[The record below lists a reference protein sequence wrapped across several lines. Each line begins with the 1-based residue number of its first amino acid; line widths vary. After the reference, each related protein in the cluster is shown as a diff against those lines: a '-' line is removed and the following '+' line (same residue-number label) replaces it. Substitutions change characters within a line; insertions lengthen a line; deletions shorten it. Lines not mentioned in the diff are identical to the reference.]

1 MIEQKLKVI
10 SNDLLEMLS
19 ESGIGDTLIARHTI
33 SENIGGLLSNI
44 NDSDEKLKSELT
56 FRLYDL
62 IDRLSQVD
70 MDENGNVIKDFVRLM
85 YYNAEDIAGELRVT
99 DKLQFIQFDK
109 GEPDKLNEV
118 NKNII
123 VRCIWDL
130 AYQLL
135 YLSREK
141 TYLDKFHE
149 IWQECLLQDVY
160 TEWFS
165 RKESAVDR
173 CKAIAEFWT
182 NRYHKLRDEYEV
194 ECKRSY
200 NDNLMIKKNG
210 KLG

>member
-19 ESGIGDTLIARHTI
+19 ESGIGDTLGARHTI
-33 SENIGGLLSNI
+33 SEHIGGVLSNI

-85 YYNAEDIAGELRVT
+85 YYHVEDIAGELRVT
-99 DKLQFIQFDK
+99 DKLQFIQFDECK
-109 GEPDKLNEV
+109 PGKFHEV

-123 VRCIWDL
+123 VRCLWDL

-141 TYLDKFHE
+141 AFRDKFQE
-149 IWQECLLQDVY
+149 IWQECLLQDVL

-165 RKESAVDR
+165 HKKSGVDR

-194 ECKRSY
+194 ECKR
-200 NDNLMIKKNG
+200 IG
-210 KLG
+210 KE

>member
-10 SNDLLEMLS
+10 SNDLSEMLS
-19 ESGIGDTLIARHTI
+19 ESGIGDTLVARHTI
-33 SENIGGLLSNI
+33 SEHISGLLSNI

-70 MDENGNVIKDFVRLM
+70 MDENANVIKDFVRLM
-85 YYNAEDIAGELRVT
+85 FYHIEDIAGELRVT

-109 GEPDKLNEV
+109 CKPGKFHEV

-123 VRCIWDL
+123 VRCLWDL

-141 TYLDKFHE
+141 AFRDKFQE
-149 IWQECLLQDVY
+149 IWQECLLQDVL

-165 RKESAVDR
+165 HKKSAVDR

-194 ECKRSY
+194 ECKR
-200 NDNLMIKKNG
+200 IG
-210 KLG
+210 KE

>member
-19 ESGIGDTLIARHTI
+19 ESDIGDTLVARHTI
-33 SENIGGLLSNI
+33 SEHICGLLSNI

-70 MDENGNVIKDFVRLM
+70 MDENGNVIRDFVRLM
-85 YYNAEDIAGELRVT
+85 FYHVEDIAGELRVT

-109 GEPDKLNEV
+109 CKPGKFHEV

-123 VRCIWDL
+123 VRCLWDM

-141 TYLDKFHE
+141 AFRDKFQE
-149 IWQECLLQDVY
+149 IWQECLLQDVL

-165 RKESAVDR
+165 HKKSAVDR

-200 NDNLMIKKNG
+200 NEN
-210 KLG
+210 

>member
-19 ESGIGDTLIARHTI
+19 ESGIGDTLGARHTI
-33 SENIGGLLSNI
+33 SEHIGGLLSNI

-85 YYNAEDIAGELRVT
+85 YYHVEDIAGELRVT

-109 GEPDKLNEV
+109 CKPGKFHEV

-123 VRCIWDL
+123 VRCLWDL

-141 TYLDKFHE
+141 AFRDKFQE
-149 IWQECLLQDVY
+149 IWQECLLQDVL

-165 RKESAVDR
+165 HKKSGVDR

-194 ECKRSY
+194 ECKR
-200 NDNLMIKKNG
+200 IG
-210 KLG
+210 KE

>member
-19 ESGIGDTLIARHTI
+19 ESDIGDTLVARHTI
-33 SENIGGLLSNI
+33 SEHIGGLLSNI

-70 MDENGNVIKDFVRLM
+70 MDENGNVIRDFVRLM
-85 YYNAEDIAGELRVT
+85 YYHVEDIAGELRVT

-109 GEPDKLNEV
+109 CKPGKFHEV

-123 VRCIWDL
+123 VRCLWDM

-141 TYLDKFHE
+141 AFRDKFQE
-149 IWQECLLQDVY
+149 IWQECLLQDVL

-165 RKESAVDR
+165 HKKSAVDR

-194 ECKRSY
+194 ECKR
-200 NDNLMIKKNG
+200 IG
-210 KLG
+210 KE

>member
-10 SNDLLEMLS
+10 SNDLSEMLS
-19 ESGIGDTLIARHTI
+19 ESGIGDTLVARHAI
-33 SENIGGLLSNI
+33 SEHIGSLLSNI

-85 YYNAEDIAGELRVT
+85 YYHVEDIAGELRVT

-109 GEPDKLNEV
+109 CKPGKFHEV

-123 VRCIWDL
+123 VRCLWDL

-141 TYLDKFHE
+141 AFRDKFQE
-149 IWQECLLQDVY
+149 IWQECLLQDVL

-165 RKESAVDR
+165 HKKTAVDR

-200 NDNLMIKKNG
+200 NEN
-210 KLG
+210 

>member
-19 ESGIGDTLIARHTI
+19 ESGIGDTLVARHTI
-33 SENIGGLLSNI
+33 SEHIGGLLSNI

-85 YYNAEDIAGELRVT
+85 YYHVEDIAGELRVT

-109 GEPDKLNEV
+109 CKPGKFHEV

-123 VRCIWDL
+123 VRCLWDL

-141 TYLDKFHE
+141 AFRDKFQE

-165 RKESAVDR
+165 HKKSAVDR

-194 ECKRSY
+194 ECKR
-200 NDNLMIKKNG
+200 IG
-210 KLG
+210 KE

>member
-1 MIEQKLKVI
+1 MVEQKLKVI

-19 ESGIGDTLIARHTI
+19 ESGIGDTLGARHTI
-33 SENIGGLLSNI
+33 SEHIGGLLSNI

-70 MDENGNVIKDFVRLM
+70 MDENGNVIKEFVRLM
-85 YYNAEDIAGELRVT
+85 YYHVEDIAGELRVT

-109 GEPDKLNEV
+109 CKPGKFHEV

-123 VRCIWDL
+123 VRCLWDL

-141 TYLDKFHE
+141 AFRDKFQE
-149 IWQECLLQDVY
+149 IWQECLLQDVL

-165 RKESAVDR
+165 HKKSAVDR

-194 ECKRSY
+194 ECKR
-200 NDNLMIKKNG
+200 IG
-210 KLG
+210 KE

>member
-19 ESGIGDTLIARHTI
+19 ESGIGDTLVARHTI
-33 SENIGGLLSNI
+33 SEHIGGLLSNI

-85 YYNAEDIAGELRVT
+85 YYHVEDIAGELRVT
-99 DKLQFIQFDK
+99 DKLQFIQFDECK
-109 GEPDKLNEV
+109 PGKFHEV

-123 VRCIWDL
+123 VRCLWDL

-141 TYLDKFHE
+141 AFRDKFQE
-149 IWQECLLQDVY
+149 IWQECLLQDVL

-165 RKESAVDR
+165 HKKSAVDR

-194 ECKRSY
+194 ECKR
-200 NDNLMIKKNG
+200 IG
-210 KLG
+210 KE

>member
-10 SNDLLEMLS
+10 SNDLSEMLS
-19 ESGIGDTLIARHTI
+19 DSDIGDTLVARHTI
-33 SENIGGLLSNI
+33 SEHIGGLLSNI

-85 YYNAEDIAGELRVT
+85 YYHVEDIAGELRVT

-109 GEPDKLNEV
+109 CKPGKFHEV

-123 VRCIWDL
+123 VRCLWDM

-141 TYLDKFHE
+141 AFRDKFQE
-149 IWQECLLQDVY
+149 IWQECLLQDVL

-165 RKESAVDR
+165 HKKSAVDR

-200 NDNLMIKKNG
+200 NEN
-210 KLG
+210 

>member
-19 ESGIGDTLIARHTI
+19 ESGIGDTLVARHTI
-33 SENIGGLLSNI
+33 SEHIGGLLSNI

-85 YYNAEDIAGELRVT
+85 YYNVEDIAGELRVT

-109 GEPDKLNEV
+109 CKPGKFHEV

-123 VRCIWDL
+123 VRCLWDL

-141 TYLDKFHE
+141 AFRDKFQE
-149 IWQECLLQDVY
+149 IWQECLLQDVL

-165 RKESAVDR
+165 HKKSAVDR

-194 ECKRSY
+194 ECKR
-200 NDNLMIKKNG
+200 IG
-210 KLG
+210 KE

>member
-19 ESGIGDTLIARHTI
+19 ESGIGDTLGARHTI
-33 SENIGGLLSNI
+33 SEHIGGLLSNI

-85 YYNAEDIAGELRVT
+85 YYHVEDIAGELRVT

-109 GEPDKLNEV
+109 CKPGKFHEV

-123 VRCIWDL
+123 VRCLWDM

-141 TYLDKFHE
+141 AFRDKFQE
-149 IWQECLLQDVY
+149 IWQECLLQDVL

-165 RKESAVDR
+165 HKKSGVDR

-182 NRYHKLRDEYEV
+182 NQYHKLRDEYEV

-200 NDNLMIKKNG
+200 NEN
-210 KLG
+210 

>member
-19 ESGIGDTLIARHTI
+19 ESGIGDTLGARHTI
-33 SENIGGLLSNI
+33 SEHIGGLLSNI

-70 MDENGNVIKDFVRLM
+70 MDENGNVIKEFVRLM
-85 YYNAEDIAGELRVT
+85 YYHVEEIAGELRVT

-109 GEPDKLNEV
+109 CKPGKFHEV

-123 VRCIWDL
+123 VRCLWDL

-141 TYLDKFHE
+141 AFRDKFQE
-149 IWQECLLQDVY
+149 IWQECLLQDVL

-165 RKESAVDR
+165 HKKSAVDR

-194 ECKRSY
+194 ECKR
-200 NDNLMIKKNG
+200 IG
-210 KLG
+210 KE

>member
-10 SNDLLEMLS
+10 SNDLLEMMS
-19 ESGIGDTLIARHTI
+19 ESGIEDTLVARHTI
-33 SENIGGLLSNI
+33 SEHIGGLLSNI
-44 NDSDEKLKSELT
+44 NDSDEKLKSELI

-85 YYNAEDIAGELRVT
+85 YYNVEDIAGELRVT

-109 GEPDKLNEV
+109 GKPDKFHEV

-123 VRCIWDL
+123 VRCLWDL

-141 TYLDKFHE
+141 TYMVKFQE

-160 TEWFS
+160 FEWYR
-165 RKESAVDR
+165 RKKSAVDK

-200 NDNLMIKKNG
+200 NDNIKIKE
-210 KLG
+210 K

>member
-19 ESGIGDTLIARHTI
+19 ESGIGDTLVARHTI
-33 SENIGGLLSNI
+33 SEHIGGLLSNI

-85 YYNAEDIAGELRVT
+85 YYHVEDIAGELRVT

-123 VRCIWDL
+123 VRCLWDL

-141 TYLDKFHE
+141 AFRDKFQE
-149 IWQECLLQDVY
+149 IWQECLLQDVL

-165 RKESAVDR
+165 HKKSAVDR

-194 ECKRSY
+194 ECKR
-200 NDNLMIKKNG
+200 IG
-210 KLG
+210 KE

>member
-19 ESGIGDTLIARHTI
+19 ESGIGDTLVARHTI
-33 SENIGGLLSNI
+33 SEHIGGLLSNI

-85 YYNAEDIAGELRVT
+85 YYHVEDIAGELRVT
-99 DKLQFIQFDK
+99 DKLQFIQFDECK
-109 GEPDKLNEV
+109 PGKFHEV

-141 TYLDKFHE
+141 AFRDKFQE
-149 IWQECLLQDVY
+149 IWQECLLQDVL

-165 RKESAVDR
+165 HKKSAVDR

-194 ECKRSY
+194 ECKR
-200 NDNLMIKKNG
+200 IG
-210 KLG
+210 KE

>member
-19 ESGIGDTLIARHTI
+19 ESGIGDTLGARHTI
-33 SENIGGLLSNI
+33 SEHIGGLLSNI

-70 MDENGNVIKDFVRLM
+70 MDENGNVIRDFVRLM
-85 YYNAEDIAGELRVT
+85 YYHVEDIAGELRVT

-109 GEPDKLNEV
+109 CKPGKFHEV

-123 VRCIWDL
+123 VRCLWDM

-141 TYLDKFHE
+141 AFRDKFQE
-149 IWQECLLQDVY
+149 IWQECLLQDVL

-165 RKESAVDR
+165 HKKSAVDR

-182 NRYHKLRDEYEV
+182 NQIGRAHV
-194 ECKRSY
+194 
-200 NDNLMIKKNG
+200 
-210 KLG
+210 

>member
-10 SNDLLEMLS
+10 SNDLSEMLS
-19 ESGIGDTLIARHTI
+19 ESGIGDTLVARHTI
-33 SENIGGLLSNI
+33 SEHIGGLLSNI

-109 GEPDKLNEV
+109 GKPDKFHEV

-141 TYLDKFHE
+141 TYMVKFQE

-160 TEWFS
+160 FEWYR
-165 RKESAVDR
+165 RKKSAVDK

-194 ECKRSY
+194 ECKR
-200 NDNLMIKKNG
+200 IG
-210 KLG
+210 KE

>member
-19 ESGIGDTLIARHTI
+19 ESGIGDTLVARHTI
-33 SENIGGLLSNI
+33 SEHIGGLLSNI

-85 YYNAEDIAGELRVT
+85 YYHVEDIAGELRVT

-109 GEPDKLNEV
+109 CKPGKFHEV

-123 VRCIWDL
+123 VRCLWDL

-141 TYLDKFHE
+141 AFRDKFQE
-149 IWQECLLQDVY
+149 IWQECLLQDVL

-165 RKESAVDR
+165 HKKSAVDR

-194 ECKRSY
+194 ECKR
-200 NDNLMIKKNG
+200 IG
-210 KLG
+210 KE